1 MKKLIIILT
10 VITFIFGCATLGFE
24 GGEVTEEK
32 VEKVTD
38 KVKEKQS
45 GRGIELVYKDA
56 TATSVSVAGEFNNW
70 DASANPMQKDG
81 ENWKINLELEPGKYP
96 YKFVVNGTDWK
107 PDPNC
112 SETIDDGY
120 GGQNS
125 LLVVGGIKKVK
136 SKKTATT
143 KSGNVEFSFNAPD
156 AASVFLAGDFNEWNS
171 SDNPL
176 ENDNG
181 TWKLSLDLDPGK
193 YMYKFVVNGT
203 DWKPDPNNPET
214 EDDGYGG
221 ENSVITVDGKV
232 ETKKVEKKSD
242 TKTGEFPIKFSY
254 QPLIGGKHEIF
265 VAGDF
270 NNWSPNMDKM
280 EENNGLYET
289 TLHLKKGKY
298 GYKFVVDGNWLTDE
312 NAVEFAGDGF
322 GGQNSIIYVGDRSEI
337 NALRKVEFK
346 YDPGKIVKEV
356 YLVGGFNAWNQKSDK
371 MEKNE
376 DGSYSIFMLLKPDE
390 YPYKFL
396 EDGMNWITDQNAE
409 SFIDDGFGGK
419 NSVIIVDDRFE
430 KVTIEKKDGV
440 ILTYG
445 IPTSQSLE
453 TVNPLS
459 PTEIEF
465 KTKAH
470 SGDVEKVYLK
480 IERENETMN
489 LIAED
494 GSFDYYRKIIK
505 LKNEDEEFDYCF
517 VYEDGGNEY
526 YLMNGVISKTF
537 DKNKLFHYSKKN
549 VQPFFTPDWVK
560 KGVIYQIFM
569 DRFYNGNDTNNQDFS
584 EWYYDGINNPPEAG
598 KKHTKYKQYFHFVDD
613 WYDVSGLTKSPYHE
627 PNHEGYQP
635 DYNSFYGGDVA
646 GIKQKLD
653 YLTDL
658 GITIIY
664 FNPLFEAK
672 SNHKYDAVDYMKIDP
687 HFGTEAEFKELVQ
700 ECHKR
705 GIRIILDVAFNH
717 TGETFFAFQEG
728 MKNGPDSEYY
738 NWFEWNKWPM
748 PDPAKTPGFK
758 PSDYYECWWGFGEMP
773 NLNYDLKEPNPSE
786 NGNKDINQANPNW
799 EVVNYILGLVDY
811 WIGDV
816 DLDGFRLDVPN
827 EVPFWFWQ
835 LFREKVKSVKPDA
848 YLVGELWSNAVEWVN
863 NDYFDSVMNYAY
875 FKDPVMRFFN
885 MRKCSAQTFDRDL
898 KPGLLSYPTQATQVM
913 MNLIDSHDT
922 HRYLESAGGD
932 LSKLKLAALFQMTY
946 VGTPHIW
953 YGDEVGMMGAHDPD
967 CRRPFN
973 WKYAEDKE
981 KVELRDF
988 YKKLIKIRKENQ
1000 ALYSGSFKTL
1010 LTKGMLYAFQRS
1022 YEGSDIVVVINN
1034 EVSKQTIEL
1043 DTNLGK
1049 RSVTDLLTGN
1059 QYQLTNGNTLEIEL
1073 EAGTGAILK

>member
-1 MKKLIIILT
+1 MKKILFSLGVVILIS
-10 VITFIFGCATLGFE
+10 GCSTLGFE
-24 GGEVTEEK
+24 GGETIEKNEKTTEQVQEK
-32 VEKVTD
+32 VSQK
-38 KVKEKQS
+38 
-45 GRGIELVYKDA
+45 GIELVYSDA
-56 TATSVSVAGEFNNW
+56 SATSVSVAGEFNNW
-70 DASANPMQKDG
+70 DASANPMTKDG
-81 ENWKINLELEPGKYP
+81 SDWKIK
-96 YKFVVNGTDWK
+96 
-107 PDPNC
+107 
-112 SETIDDGY
+112 
-120 GGQNS
+120 
-125 LLVVGGIKKVK
+125 
-136 SKKTATT
+136 
-143 KSGNVEFSFNAPD
+143 
-156 AASVFLAGDFNEWNS
+156 
-171 SDNPL
+171 
-176 ENDNG
+176 
-181 TWKLSLDLDPGK
+181 LDLKPGK

-203 DWKPDPNNPET
+203 DWKPDPNNPDT

-221 ENSVITVDGKV
+221 ENSVITVGGKT
-232 ETKKVEKKSD
+232 ETKKVEKKS
-242 TKTGEFPIKFSY
+242 KTGEFPVKFSY
-254 QPLIGGKHEIF
+254 QPLIGGKHDIY

-298 GYKFVVDGNWLTDE
+298 TYKFVVDGNWLSDE
-312 NAVEFAGDGF
+312 NAVEFIEDGF
-322 GGQNSIIYVGDRSEI
+322 GGQNSVIYVGDRSEI

-346 YDPGKIVKEV
+346 YDPGKPVKEV
-356 YLVGGFNAWNQKSDK
+356 YLVGGFNAWNQKADK

-376 DGSYSIFMLLKPDE
+376 DGTFSLTMLLKPDE

-396 EDGMNWITDQNAE
+396 EDGMNWVTDKNAE
-409 SFIDDGFGGK
+409 IFIDDGFGGQ
-419 NSVIIVDDRFE
+419 NSVVIVDDKFE
-430 KVTIEKKDGV
+430 KVTLKKKDGV

-465 KTKAH
+465 KTKVH

-480 IERENETMN
+480 IERENETMD
-489 LIAED
+489 LVSSD

-505 LKNEDEEFDYCF
+505 LKNEKEEFDYCF
-517 VYEDGGNEY
+517 VLEDGGNEY
-526 YLMNGVISKTF
+526 YLLNGEISRNF
-537 DKNKLFHYSKKN
+537 DKNKLFHYSQEN

-569 DRFYNGNDTNNQDFS
+569 DRFYNGDKKNDQDFS
-584 EWYYDGINNPPEAG
+584 EWYYEGINVPPKPG
-598 KKHTKYKQYFHFVDD
+598 KKLPKYRQYFHFVDD
-613 WYDVSGLTKSPYHE
+613 WYDVSGLTKSPFHE

-646 GIKQKLD
+646 GVKQKLD
-653 YLTDL
+653 YLNDL
-658 GITIIY
+658 GITVIY

-672 SNHKYDAVDYMKIDP
+672 SNHKYDAADYRKIDP
-687 HFGTEAEFKELVQ
+687 HFGTETEFKEFVQ
-700 ECHKR
+700 DCHKR

-717 TGETFFAFQEG
+717 TGETFWAFQDGKEKG
-728 MKNGPDSEYY
+728 KDSEYY
-738 NWFEWNKWPM
+738 NWYEWHKPYPKELPSN
-748 PDPAKTPGFK
+748 FK

-786 NGNKDINQANPNW
+786 DGIKDINQANPNW
-799 EVVNYILGLVDY
+799 EVVNYVLDLVDY
-811 WIGDV
+811 WIGEV

-835 LFREKVKSVKPDA
+835 LFRERVKSVKPDA

-863 NDYFDSVMNYAY
+863 NEYFDSVMNYAY

-885 MRKCSAQTFDRDL
+885 MRKCSAKTFDRDL

-953 YGDEVGMMGAHDPD
+953 YGDEIGMMGAHDPD

-973 WKYAEDKE
+973 WKYTDDKE
-981 KVELRDF
+981 KVALHNY
-988 YKKLIKIRKENQ
+988 YKKLIRIRKENPV
-1000 ALYSGSFKTL
+1000 LYYGTFKTL
-1010 LTKGMLYAFQRS
+1010 LTKGMIYAFERS
-1022 YEGSDIVVVINN
+1022 YEGKNIVVVINN
-1034 EVSKQTIEL
+1034 EDTKQTIEL
-1043 DTNLGK
+1043 ETDLGM
-1049 RSVTDLLTGN
+1049 RSVTDLLTGK
-1059 QYQLTNGNTLEIEL
+1059 QYPLTNGKILEIEL
-1073 EAGTGAILK
+1073 DAGTGAILK